1 MKLLPDSPKSSRQ
14 AIRFLWRAGPEHAA
28 ELWCDGGFGDSGTGE
43 TGARKTKPP
52 DLSVSGAGGCLYF
65 YLVLCLPRLGLNDAR
80 RDEEDQLLVGGAD
93 RLPFEQVAQVRDAAQ
108 QRYLLDVD

>member
-1 MKLLPDSPKSSRQ
+1 MKQ
-14 AIRFLWRAGPEHAA
+14 AA
-28 ELWCDGGFGDSGTGE
+28 ESCE
-43 TGARKTKPP
+43 TQGQNPRARAPAPHRLGRKTKPP

-65 YLVLCLPRLGLNDAR
+65 YLVLCLPRLGLDDAR

-93 RLPFEQVAQVRDAAQ
+93 ALPLEQVAQVRDAAQ